1 MNTHSLYEIIEE
13 CQVSNEQMTRCSRPR
28 YFIFKETA
36 LAEKG
41 LSYRRISLLHSSV
54 LGTIILLE
62 PVNYDPPDNQVK
74 FLLKIKATNGGMS
87 DYANVTVFI
96 TDANDNVPG
105 Q

>member
-1 MNTHSLYEIIEE
+1 MKGW
-13 CQVSNEQMTRCSRPR
+13 
-28 YFIFKETA
+28 FI
-36 LAEKG
+36 
-41 LSYRRISLLHSSV
+41 

-96 TDANDNVPG
+96 TDANDNAPG
-105 Q
+105 TIRIHPFKSILSFF

>member
-1 MNTHSLYEIIEE
+1 M
-13 CQVSNEQMTRCSRPR
+13 SRFSGLR

-41 LSYRRISLLHSSV
+41 MVFPKDIFPAYGIFD
-54 LGTIILLE
+54 LGTIILLD
-62 PVNYDPPDNQVK
+62 PVNYEPTDNQLK

-105 Q
+105 